1 MNPQKGVV
9 FCFNKPYT
17 WTSFDLV
24 NKVRGILRHRTRNRK
39 LKVGHAGTLDP
50 LATGVLVI
58 CSGKATKQI
67 DEIQAGVKEYVAT
80 LKLGATTPSFDKETE
95 EDATYPTDHITQE
108 LVEQVLQQFVGTIE
122 QIPPSYSAIKV
133 NGKRAYQMA
142 RKGQEVELK
151 PKLLTIDEI
160 ELMSCNLPTEIVIR
174 VVCSKGTYIRALAR
188 DIGTALHS
196 GAYLT
201 DLCRTRIGN
210 YKLADCMDITE
221 FDDWLNA
228 QTIEIENENLS

>member
-1 MNPQKGVV
+1 M
-9 FCFNKPYT
+9 
-17 WTSFDLV
+17 
-24 NKVRGILRHRTRNRK
+24 
-39 LKVGHAGTLDP
+39 
-50 LATGVLVI
+50 
-58 CSGKATKQI
+58 
-67 DEIQAGVKEYVAT
+67 
-80 LKLGATTPSFDKETE
+80 
-95 EDATYPTDHITQE
+95 
-108 LVEQVLQQFVGTIE
+108 QQFVGTIE

-228 QTIEIENENLS
+228 QTIEIENEDNLS